1 MEALPISWPL
11 AGRTI
16 ALIGIGPLAAR
27 KRALLATSPVR
38 LIEFAEVPPPEALAE
53 ADLVIV
59 AFEDAGMARAGAQ
72 AARAADKPVNVVD
85 QPDLSDFHVPA
96 IIDRGGIS
104 IGVGSAGIA
113 PTLARD
119 VRAAI
124 EAAVPP
130 SIALVY
136 ELARCVRAQVRA
148 AAPDLAARRGLWE
161 RILRGPPGE
170 CARAGDLHQA
180 MALAQSLIA
189 GPSAPQGLVWLV
201 GAGPGDPELLTLKAL
216 RCLQDC
222 DVIVHDRLVD
232 PRILDLARRDAA
244 RVCVGKAFGAPS
256 VSQSHIHDILIDAA
270 RAGQRVV
277 RLKGGDPFIFGR
289 GGEELAALQA
299 AGINVHVVP
308 GITAAAGCAAGVG
321 AALTHRDYADAVTLI
336 SAKGRGGRLPLEG
349 RALADPR
356 QTLVIYMGGA
366 AIEAVS
372 AQLDEAGV
380 CAHTPALLIENG
392 TRPQQIVL
400 RCALNE
406 LAALAKALPLA
417 GPRLLIIG
425 EAARG
430 ADAARI
436 ESLVAMAGDRVAA

>member
-16 ALIGIGPLAAR
+16 ALIGDGPLAVR
-27 KRALLATSPVR
+27 KRALLAGSPAR
-38 LIEFAEVPPPEALAE
+38 LLEFAHIPPPEALEE

-59 AFEDAGMARAGAQ
+59 AFADASLAKAGAQ
-72 AARAADKPVNVVD
+72 AARAAGKLVNVVD

-124 EAAVPP
+124 EAAIPP
-130 SIALVY
+130 STALVY
-136 ELARCVRAQVRA
+136 ELARRVRAQVRA
-148 AAPDLAARRGLWE
+148 AAPDLAARRALWE

-180 MALAQSLIA
+180 MALAQGMMA
-189 GPSAPQGLVWLV
+189 GPSVAQGLVWLV

-222 DVIVHDRLVD
+222 DVIVYDRLVD

-244 RVCVGKAFGAPS
+244 RVCVGKAHGAPS
-256 VSQSHIHDILIDAA
+256 VSQADIHAILIDAA
-270 RAGQRVV
+270 RAGQRVA

-289 GGEELAALQA
+289 GGEELAALKA
-299 AGINVHVVP
+299 AGIPVHVVP
-308 GITAAAGCAAGVG
+308 GITAASGCAASVG

-336 SAKGRGGRLPLEG
+336 SAKGRDGRLPLGG

-356 QTLVIYMGGA
+356 QTLVIYMGGT
-366 AIEAVS
+366 AIELVS
-372 AQLDEAGV
+372 AQLQDAGLAASV
-380 CAHTPALLIENG
+380 PVLLIENG
-392 TRPQQIVL
+392 TRPHQLML
-400 RCALNE
+400 RCALGE
-406 LAALAKALPLA
+406 LAGLAKAMPLA

-425 EAARG
+425 EAARA
-430 ADAARI
+430 ADAAQI
-436 ESLVAMAGDRVAA
+436 ESLMAMAADRVAA

>member
-16 ALIGIGPLAAR
+16 ALIGDGPLAVR
-27 KRALLATSPVR
+27 KRALLEGSPAR
-38 LIEFAEVPPPEALAE
+38 LLEFAHIPPPEALEE

-59 AFEDAGMARAGAQ
+59 AFADASLAKAGAQ
-72 AARAADKPVNVVD
+72 AARAAGKLVNVVD

-124 EAAVPP
+124 EAAIPP
-130 SIALVY
+130 STALVY
-136 ELARCVRAQVRA
+136 ELARRVRAQVRA
-148 AAPDLAARRGLWE
+148 AAPDLAARRALWE

-180 MALAQSLIA
+180 MALAQGMMA
-189 GPSAPQGLVWLV
+189 GPSVAQGLVWLV

-222 DVIVHDRLVD
+222 DVIVYDRLVD

-244 RVCVGKAFGAPS
+244 RVCVGKAHGAPS
-256 VSQSHIHDILIDAA
+256 VSQADIHAILIDAA
-270 RAGQRVV
+270 RAGQRVA

-289 GGEELAALQA
+289 GGEELAALKA
-299 AGINVHVVP
+299 AGIPVHVVP
-308 GITAAAGCAAGVG
+308 GITAASGCAASVG

-336 SAKGRGGRLPLEG
+336 SAKGRDGRLPLGG

-356 QTLVIYMGGA
+356 QTLVIYMGGT
-366 AIEAVS
+366 AIELVS
-372 AQLDEAGV
+372 AQLQDAGLAASV
-380 CAHTPALLIENG
+380 PVLLIENG
-392 TRPQQIVL
+392 TRPHQLML
-400 RCALNE
+400 RCALGE
-406 LAALAKALPLA
+406 LAGLAKAMPLA

-425 EAARG
+425 EAARA
-430 ADAARI
+430 ADAAQI
-436 ESLVAMAGDRVAA
+436 ESLMAMAADRVAA